1 MTILSVYQ
9 NPPAYQFDEGKG
21 EGTNNWLV
29 HLEGGGWCNSVRSCS
44 GRSNDST
51 GLGSSNKMVPRG
63 FYGIL
68 SSSKKDNPNFYKWNR
83 ILVRYCDGS
92 SFTGD
97 ADKGSKVYL
106 RGARVFDAIME
117 DLLERG
123 MKDATNALL
132 CGCSAGGLASI
143 MHCDKFQDLIATTA
157 RVKCLSDGGY
167 FLHGKDVYGGYH
179 FEYATFDQVVGVHG
193 SAKNLPQTC
202 TSKIKPSLCF
212 YPQNVIQHIRTPLF
226 ILNSVFDKW
235 QLEYVFA
242 LTYLPI
248 VGRAWVKCQNN
259 TADCSFS
266 QLKRLEGLRSEFL
279 NTILTRLGNP
289 SSKGWFID
297 SCYTHCQSLS
307 GESWHGPNVTLNH
320 KVCKTIQFRRPMG
333 IGSTTDVWCT
343 WLININRHVFVCVKN
358 ESPNSPNNNCI

>member
-1 MTILSVYQ
+1 MEYTTFSYLLVVLLIVLIQANASPVAVDLTRVYAAAAKGAVCLDGS
-9 NPPAYQFDEGKG
+9 PPAYQFDKG
-21 EGTNNWLV
+21 NRKGINNWLV
-29 HLEGGGWCNSVRSCS
+29 HLEGGGWCNSVAKCS
-44 GRSNDST
+44 GRSNDPT
-51 GLGSSNKMVPRG
+51 GLGSSNRMVPVG

-68 SSSKKDNPNFYKWNR
+68 SNSKKENPNFYNWNR

-97 ADKGSKVYL
+97 AVKVY
-106 RGARVFDAIME
+106 
-117 DLLERG
+117 
-123 MKDATNALL
+123 NALL
-132 CGCSAGGLASI
+132 SGCSAGGLASI
-143 MHCDKFQDLIATTA
+143 MHCDKFRTLIATTA

-259 TADCSFS
+259 TADCSSS

-297 SCYTHCQSLS
+297 SCYTHCQSVS
-307 GESWHGPNVTLNH
+307 GDSWLGRNVTLNH
-320 KVCKTIQFRRPMG
+320 KTISKAVGDWFYDRRVVHLV
-333 IGSTTDVWCT
+333 DQ
-343 WLININRHVFVCVKN
+343 R
-358 ESPNSPNNNCI
+358 NSPRLCVHEK

>member
-1 MTILSVYQ
+1 MANATFSNFFLVVVVIVLIKANASPSPVDLTRVYSAVAKGAVCLDGS
-9 NPPAYQFDEGKG
+9 PPAYQFDEGKG

-68 SSSKKDNPNFYKWNR
+68 SSSKKDNPKFYKWNR

-97 ADKGSKVYL
+97 AEKVFNRSKVYL

-123 MKDATNALL
+123 MKDASNALL
-132 CGCSAGGLASI
+132 SGCSAGGLASI
-143 MHCDKFQDLIATTA
+143 MHCDKFRALIATTA

-179 FEYATFDQVVGVHG
+179 FEYATFDQVVGVH
-193 SAKNLPQTC
+193 
-202 TSKIKPSLCF
+202 
-212 YPQNVIQHIRTPLF
+212 
-226 ILNSVFDKW
+226 
-235 QLEYVFA
+235 LEYVFA
-242 LTYLPI
+242 LSYLPI

-259 TADCSFS
+259 TADCSSS

-297 SCYTHCQSLS
+297 SCYTHCQSVS
-307 GESWHGPNVTLNH
+307 GDSWLGPNVTLNH
-320 KVCKTIQFRRPMG
+320 KTISKAVGDWFYDKRVVHLVDQHKSPR
-333 IGSTTDVWCT
+333 
-343 WLININRHVFVCVKN
+343 LCVREK
-358 ESPNSPNNNCI
+358 